1 MHTHIIS
8 LLVEDHPGVL
18 TRMSGMFTMRG
29 INITSLT
36 VSPCE
41 KGGLSRMTVAIE
53 GSESELEQVRKQL
66 SNLIE
71 VVKVVD
77 LAEKKAII
85 RDLCLMKVHVKD
97 SNSRST
103 VMQLA
108 ESYGAKIVDATLESL
123 IIELTEEPKTIDR
136 FLELMKHFGVKQSFR
151 TGVTA
156 IGIGVGIGVGAGGG
170 FEK

>member
-1 MHTHIIS
+1 MQTRIIS
-8 LLVEDHPGVL
+8 LLVEDNPGVL

-41 KGGLSRMTVAIE
+41 KDGLSRMTVAIN
-53 GSESELEQVRKQL
+53 GTESELEKVRKQI

-77 LAEKKAII
+77 LMMEEPII
-85 RDLCLMKVHVKD
+85 RDLSLLKVHVKD
-97 SNSRST
+97 SKARSE

-108 ESYGAKIVDATLESL
+108 ESYNAKIVDTTLDSVTL
-123 IIELTEEPKTIDR
+123 ELTETPKRIDR
-136 FLELMKHFGVKQSFR
+136 FVDLMKHFGLKQLFR
-151 TGVTA
+151 TGITA
-156 IGIGVGIGVGAGGG
+156 IGTGSGM
-170 FEK
+170 EKK

>member
-1 MHTHIIS
+1 MQTRIIS
-8 LLVEDHPGVL
+8 LLVEDNPGVL

-41 KGGLSRMTVAIE
+41 KDGLSRMTVAIK
-53 GSESELEQVRKQL
+53 GTESELEKVRKQI

-77 LAEKKAII
+77 LMEEEPII
-85 RDLCLMKVHVKD
+85 RDLSLLKVHVKD
-97 SNSRST
+97 SKARSE

-108 ESYGAKIVDATLESL
+108 ESYNAKIVDATLDSVTL
-123 IIELTEEPKTIDR
+123 ELTETPKMIDR
-136 FLELMKHFGVKQSFR
+136 FVDLMKHFGLKQLFR
-151 TGVTA
+151 TGITA
-156 IGIGVGIGVGAGGG
+156 IGTGSGT
-170 FEK
+170 EKK

>member
-1 MHTHIIS
+1 MQTRIIS
-8 LLVEDHPGVL
+8 LLVEDNPGVL

-41 KGGLSRMTVAIE
+41 KDGLSRMTVAIK
-53 GSESELEQVRKQL
+53 GTESELEKVRKQI

-77 LAEKKAII
+77 LMEEEPII
-85 RDLCLMKVHVKD
+85 RDLSLLKVHVKD
-97 SNSRST
+97 SKARSE

-108 ESYGAKIVDATLESL
+108 ESYSAKIVDATLDSVTL
-123 IIELTEEPKTIDR
+123 ELTEEPKRIDR
-136 FLELMKHFGVKQSFR
+136 FVDLMKHFGLKQLFR
-151 TGVTA
+151 TGITA
-156 IGIGVGIGVGAGGG
+156 IGTGSGM
-170 FEK
+170 EK

>member
-1 MHTHIIS
+1 MQARVIS
-8 LLVEDHPGVL
+8 LLVEDNPGVL

-41 KGGLSRMTVAIE
+41 QEGLSRMTVVID
-53 GSESELEQVRKQL
+53 GSESELEKVRKQL

-77 LAEKKAII
+77 LKESEAII
-85 RDLCLMKVHVKD
+85 RDLCLIKVHTKNTEV
-97 SNSRST
+97 RSE

-108 ESYGAKIVDATLESL
+108 QSYSAKIVDATLDSVTL
-123 IIELTEEPKTIDR
+123 ELAEEPDKIDR
-136 FLELMKHFGVKQSFR
+136 FVD
-151 TGVTA
+151 
-156 IGIGVGIGVGAGGG
+156 
-170 FEK
+170 

>member
-1 MHTHIIS
+1 MQTRIIS

-29 INITSLT
+29 INIASLT

-41 KGGLSRMTVAIE
+41 KDGLSRMTVAIK
-53 GSESELEQVRKQL
+53 GSESELEKVRKQI

-77 LAEKKAII
+77 LMEEEPII
-85 RDLCLMKVHVKD
+85 RDLSLLKVHVKD
-97 SNSRST
+97 SKARSE

-108 ESYGAKIVDATLESL
+108 ESYSAKIVDATLDSVTL
-123 IIELTEEPKTIDR
+123 ELTEEPRMIDR
-136 FLELMKHFGVKQSFR
+136 FVDLMKHFGLKQLFR
-151 TGVTA
+151 TGITA
-156 IGIGVGIGVGAGGG
+156 IGTGSVE
-170 FEK
+170 EK

>member
-41 KGGLSRMTVAIE
+41 KDGLSRMTVAID
-53 GSESELEQVRKQL
+53 GSESVLEQVRKQL

-77 LAEKKAII
+77 LAENKSII
-85 RDLCLMKVHVKD
+85 RDLCLMKIHVKD
-97 SNSRST
+97 SNARSA

-108 ESYGAKIVDATLESL
+108 ESYGAKIVDATLDT
-123 IIELTEEPKTIDR
+123 IILELTEEPKTIDR
-136 FLELMKHFGVKQSFR
+136 FVELMKHFGVKQLFR

-156 IGIGVGIGVGAGGG
+156 IGFGTAV
-170 FEK
+170 EK

>member
-1 MHTHIIS
+1 MQTHIIS

-41 KGGLSRMTVAIE
+41 KEGLSRMTVAID
-53 GSESELEQVRKQL
+53 GSERELEMVRKQI

-77 LAEKKAII
+77 LRREEAII
-85 RDLCLMKVHVKD
+85 RDLCLLRVQVKD
-97 SNSRST
+97 SESRST
-103 VMQLA
+103 VMKLA
-108 ESYGAKIVDATLESL
+108 ESHNAKIVDAALDSVTL
-123 IIELTEEPKTIDR
+123 ELTEEPEKIDR
-136 FLELMKHFGVKQSFR
+136 FVNLMKHFGVKQLFK

-156 IGIGVGIGVGAGGG
+156 IGAGA
-170 FEK
+170 ER

>member
-1 MHTHIIS
+1 MQTHIIS

-18 TRMSGMFTMRG
+18 TRMSGMFTQRG

-41 KGGLSRMTVAIE
+41 KEGLSRMTVAIK
-53 GSESELEQVRKQL
+53 GSESELEKVRKQI

-71 VVKVVD
+71 VIKVVN
-77 LAEKKAII
+77 LGKKDAIV
-85 RDLCLMKVHVKD
+85 RDLCLLRVHVKD
-97 SNSRST
+97 SGARSE

-108 ESYGAKIVDATLESL
+108 ESYGAKIVDAALDSVTL
-123 IIELTEEPKTIDR
+123 ELTEEPERINR
-136 FLELMKHFGVKQSFR
+136 FVDLMRHFGVKQLFR

-156 IGIGVGIGVGAGGG
+156 IGTGAGL
-170 FEK
+170 ER

>member
-1 MHTHIIS
+1 MQTHIIS

-41 KGGLSRMTVAIE
+41 KEGLSRMTVAID
-53 GSESELEQVRKQL
+53 GSEQELEQVRKQL

-77 LAEKKAII
+77 LKEDEAII

-97 SNSRST
+97 SNARSE

-108 ESYGAKIVDATLESL
+108 ESYGAKILDATLDSVIL
-123 IIELTEEPKTIDR
+123 ELSEEPNKIAR
-136 FLELMKHFGVKQSFR
+136 FVDLMKHFGIKQLFR

-156 IGIGVGIGVGAGGG
+156 IGRGAAGGL
-170 FEK
+170 ER

>member
-1 MHTHIIS
+1 MQTRIIS

-41 KGGLSRMTVAIE
+41 KEGLSRMTVAIK
-53 GSESELEQVRKQL
+53 GTESELEKVRKQI

-77 LAEKKAII
+77 LKADEAII
-85 RDLCLMKVHVKD
+85 RDLCLLKVHTKD
-97 SNSRST
+97 SGMRLE
-103 VMQLA
+103 VMLLV
-108 ESYGAKIVDATLESL
+108 ESYGAKIMDATLDSV
-123 IIELTEEPKTIDR
+123 IIELTEEPKKIDR
-136 FLELMKHFGVKQSFR
+136 FVDLMQHFGVKQLFR
-151 TGVTA
+151 TGLTA
-156 IGIGVGIGVGAGGG
+156 IGRD
-170 FEK
+170 

>member
-1 MHTHIIS
+1 MQTHIIS

-18 TRMSGMFTMRG
+18 TRMSGMFTQRG

-41 KGGLSRMTVAIE
+41 KEGLSRMTVAIK
-53 GSESELEQVRKQL
+53 GSESELEKVRKQI

-71 VVKVVD
+71 VIKVVN
-77 LAEKKAII
+77 LGKKDAIV
-85 RDLCLMKVHVKD
+85 RDLCLLRVHVKD
-97 SNSRST
+97 SGARSE

-108 ESYGAKIVDATLESL
+108 ESYGAKIVDAALDSVTLELS
-123 IIELTEEPKTIDR
+123 EEPERINR
-136 FLELMKHFGVKQSFR
+136 FVDLMRHFGVKQLFR

-156 IGIGVGIGVGAGGG
+156 IGTGAGL
-170 FEK
+170 ER

>member
-1 MHTHIIS
+1 MQTHIIS
-8 LLVEDHPGVL
+8 LLVEDQPGVL
-18 TRMSGMFTMRG
+18 TRMSGMFTQRG

-41 KGGLSRMTVAIE
+41 KEGLSRMTVAIK
-53 GSESELEQVRKQL
+53 GSERELEKVRKQI

-77 LAEKKAII
+77 LGESEAIV
-85 RDLCLMKVHVKD
+85 RDLCLLKVHVK
-97 SNSRST
+97 NSEARSE

-108 ESYGAKIVDATLESL
+108 ESYGAKIVDAALDSVTL
-123 IIELTEEPKTIDR
+123 ELTEEPERINR
-136 FLELMKHFGVKQSFR
+136 FVDLMRHFGVKQLFR

-156 IGIGVGIGVGAGGG
+156 IGTGVGL
-170 FEK
+170 ER

>member
-1 MHTHIIS
+1 MQTHIIS
-8 LLVEDHPGVL
+8 LLVEDNPGVL

-41 KGGLSRMTVAIE
+41 KEGLSRMTVAIE
-53 GSESELEQVRKQL
+53 GSESELEMVRKQL

-77 LAEKKAII
+77 LKESEAII
-85 RDLCLMKVHVKD
+85 RDLCLLKVHVKD
-97 SNSRST
+97 PEARSE

-108 ESYGAKIVDATLESL
+108 ESYGAKILDAALDSVTL
-123 IIELTEEPKTIDR
+123 ELTEEPKKIDR
-136 FLELMKHFGVKQSFR
+136 FVDLMRHFGVKQLFR

-156 IGIGVGIGVGAGGG
+156 IGIGAGV
-170 FEK
+170 ER

>member
-1 MHTHIIS
+1 MQTYIIS

-41 KGGLSRMTVAIE
+41 KKGLSRMTVAID

-71 VVKVVD
+71 VIKVVD
-77 LAEKKAII
+77 LKDGKAII
-85 RDLCLMKVHVKD
+85 RDLCLMKVHVRD
-97 SNSRST
+97 SNARSE

-108 ESYGAKIVDATLESL
+108 EAYGAKIADATLDSVIL
-123 IIELTEEPKTIDR
+123 ELTEEPKTIDR
-136 FLELMKHFGVKQSFR
+136 FVELMKHFGVKQLFR

-156 IGIGVGIGVGAGGG
+156 ISIDVAGGL
-170 FEK
+170 ER

>member
-1 MHTHIIS
+1 MQTHIIS

-41 KGGLSRMTVAIE
+41 KGGLSRMTVAID
-53 GSESELEQVRKQL
+53 GSESELEKVRKQL

-77 LAEKKAII
+77 LKEDKAIV
-85 RDLCLMKVHVKD
+85 RDLCLIKVHVKD
-97 SNSRST
+97 STARSE

-108 ESYGAKIVDATLESL
+108 ETYGAKIADATLDSV

-136 FLELMKHFGVKQSFR
+136 FVELMKHFGIKQLFR

-156 IGIGVGIGVGAGGG
+156 IGMDTGGG
-170 FEK
+170 LER

>member
-1 MHTHIIS
+1 MQTRIIS

-41 KGGLSRMTVAIE
+41 KEGLSRMTVAIK
-53 GSESELEQVRKQL
+53 GTESELEKVRKQI

-77 LAEKKAII
+77 LKADEAII
-85 RDLCLMKVHVKD
+85 RDLCLLKVHTKD
-97 SNSRST
+97 SEMRLE
-103 VMQLA
+103 VMLLV
-108 ESYGAKIVDATLESL
+108 ESYGAKIMDATLDSV
-123 IIELTEEPKTIDR
+123 IIELTEEPRKIDR
-136 FLELMKHFGVKQSFR
+136 FVDLMQHFGVKQLFR
-151 TGVTA
+151 TGLTA
-156 IGIGVGIGVGAGGG
+156 IGRD
-170 FEK
+170 

>member
-1 MHTHIIS
+1 MQTHIIS

-18 TRMSGMFTMRG
+18 TRMSGMFTQRG

-41 KGGLSRMTVAIE
+41 KEGLSRMTVAIK
-53 GSESELEQVRKQL
+53 GSESELEKVRKQI

-77 LAEKKAII
+77 LSEREAIV

-97 SNSRST
+97 SEARSE

-108 ESYGAKIVDATLESL
+108 ESYGAKIVDAVLDAVTL
-123 IIELTEEPKTIDR
+123 ELTEEPERIDR
-136 FLELMKHFGVKQSFR
+136 FVDLMRHFGVKQLFR

-156 IGIGVGIGVGAGGG
+156 IGIGGGL
-170 FEK
+170 ER

>member
-1 MHTHIIS
+1 MQTRIIS
-8 LLVEDHPGVL
+8 LLVEDNPGVL

-41 KGGLSRMTVAIE
+41 KDGLSRMTVAIK
-53 GSESELEQVRKQL
+53 GTESELEKVRKQI

-77 LAEKKAII
+77 LMEEEPII
-85 RDLCLMKVHVKD
+85 RDLSLLKVHVKD
-97 SNSRST
+97 SKARSE

-108 ESYGAKIVDATLESL
+108 ESYNAKIVDATLDSVTL
-123 IIELTEEPKTIDR
+123 ELTETPKMIDR
-136 FLELMKHFGVKQSFR
+136 FVDLMKHFGLKQLFR
-151 TGVTA
+151 TGITA
-156 IGIGVGIGVGAGGG
+156 IGTGSET
-170 FEK
+170 EK

>member
-1 MHTHIIS
+1 MQTRIIS

-41 KGGLSRMTVAIE
+41 KEGLSRMTVAIK
-53 GSESELEQVRKQL
+53 GTESELEKVRKQI

-77 LAEKKAII
+77 LKADEAII
-85 RDLCLMKVHVKD
+85 RDLCLLKVHTKD
-97 SNSRST
+97 SEMRLE
-103 VMQLA
+103 VMLLT
-108 ESYGAKIVDATLESL
+108 ESYGAKIMDATLDSV
-123 IIELTEEPKTIDR
+123 IIELTEEPKKIDR
-136 FLELMKHFGVKQSFR
+136 FVDLMQHFGVKQLFR
-151 TGVTA
+151 TGLTA
-156 IGIGVGIGVGAGGG
+156 IGRD
-170 FEK
+170 